1 MTGTSASPPIRV
13 GVLFSETGVTAL
25 VERTQRRAV
34 ELALEELNAAGGVLG
49 RPLEPVI
56 HDPASDP
63 RKFRQLAER
72 LLVDDGVEVIFGCY
86 MSSTRKAV
94 LPVVEQRGGLL
105 FYPTLYEGFEFS
117 ANCIYSGAAPNQNSI
132 GLARYL
138 MQHYGERFYL
148 VGSNYVFPYESNRI
162 IRDYIS
168 SHGGKVLEERYIPL
182 NAGEQDIAPV
192 IADIRKCAPSVIIST
207 VVGDTTADFYRAYR
221 AAGFD
226 PVKMPI
232 GSLTTCEPE
241 VARMGAEAAEGH
253 YTSAPYFRSIVSPEN
268 QRFVTAYLDKFGED
282 AAISSCSEAAYVQV
296 HLFARA
302 VARAGTAQI
311 GDIKEALPGCIFAAP
326 QGAVRVNRE
335 NNHTYLWPRIG
346 RVAASGQF
354 EVVEESAAPVKPDP
368 YLIMPEDETWTA
380 QAGRPTANQRVP
392 LTGNSGS

>member
-1 MTGTSASPPIRV
+1 MSGSSAAPPIRV

-49 RPLEPVI
+49 RPLEAVI
-56 HDPASDP
+56 YDPASDP
-63 RKFRQLAER
+63 RKFRRLAED
-72 LLVDDGVEVIFGCY
+72 LLVNDGVEVIFGCY

-138 MQHYGERFYL
+138 MQNYGERFYL
-148 VGSNYVFPYESNRI
+148 IGSNYVFPYESNRI

-182 NAGEQDIAPV
+182 SAGEEDIAPI
-192 IADIRKCAPSVIIST
+192 IADIRKNSPSVIIST
-207 VVGDTTADFYRAYR
+207 VVGEATATFYRACR
-221 AAGFD
+221 KARFD
-226 PVKMPI
+226 PDVMPI
-232 GSLTTCEPE
+232 GSLTTGEPE
-241 VARMGAEAAEGH
+241 VAAIGAAAAEGH
-253 YTSAPYFRSIVSPEN
+253 YTSAPYFQSIRSPEN
-268 QRFVTAYLDKFGED
+268 ERFVAAYQAKFGPN
-282 AAISSCSEAAYVQV
+282 APMSSCTEAAYFQV

-302 VARAGTAQI
+302 VERAGSATIA
-311 GDIKEALPGCIFAAP
+311 DVKEALPGCLFVAP
-326 QGAVRVNRE
+326 QGPVRVDRE

-346 RVAASGQF
+346 RVGADGQF
-354 EVVEESAAPVKPDP
+354 QVVEESAAPVKPDP
-368 YLIMPEDETWTA
+368 YLITPEDETWAA
-380 QAGRPTANQRVP
+380 QALRAPAAPRVP
-392 LTGNSGS
+392 ASESTG